1 MPAVSTPAHTH
12 THTHIH
18 THTHTLKSFHAH
30 DVRNTKEKKPSWH
43 NLTESTCNP
52 AALCQFSAAYV
63 ILQCYTHSHIYSS
76 LLGKHTKILPPR
88 LYPTV
93 WPPHYK
99 AMWHHLCCGDTLK
112 IFFLVTVTHC
122 IYKHL
127 VIRVENDLSKCL
139 KIIFKLYLHL
149 FGKAADSIDY
159 WVINVFKNKVLS
171 QTLLPYL
178 ILYIIFKYWWITNNT
193 ISFFCIYNSQL
204 ESFS

>member
-1 MPAVSTPAHTH
+1 MMLEIQKKRSLPGTTWQRAPVTQLPCANLVQHMWSYNV
-12 THTHIH
+12 THIPIFIPASWGN
-18 THTHTLKSFHAH
+18 TQKYFHQ
-30 DVRNTKEKKPSWH
+30 D
-43 NLTESTCNP
+43 
-52 AALCQFSAAYV
+52 F
-63 ILQCYTHSHIYSS
+63 ILQYD
-76 LLGKHTKILPPR
+76 
-88 LYPTV
+88 
-93 WPPHYK
+93 PPHYK

-112 IFFLVTVTHC
+112 IFFLVTVTYC